1 VTCLRNGCTVGK
13 PHLHVSDLEAMR
25 YWKDQEDATLEDL
38 LRKLRHEEPPS
49 DRMLA
54 GAALAKLMER
64 GGPYAD
70 EEEVVTEGEGEVD
83 CWRFVFAL
91 DATIEEPDGHEVEGE
106 LLFDTPNGPITLVG
120 HCDMLSRWAV
130 RDQKLTERFDAERY
144 TDSLQWRAY
153 LLMFHRHAF
162 VYDVFE
168 ASYQHIKDPGG
179 NVTTGRT
186 VTLRELHQL
195 TFYAYPDMRR
205 DVERA
210 VCELAA
216 FVARHMPDRVAA

>member
-1 VTCLRNGCTVGK
+1 MSCLRNGCTVGK

-38 LRKLRHEEPPS
+38 LRKLRHEEAPS

-64 GGPYAD
+64 GGPFLD
-70 EEEVVTEGEGEVD
+70 VEEVDG
-83 CWRFVFAL
+83 WRFVFAL
-91 DATIEEPDGHEVEGE
+91 DAVIEEPDGNEVEGE
-106 LLFDTPNGPITLVG
+106 LVVETPQGPITLVG
-120 HCDMLSRWAV
+120 HADMVTSPAV

-144 TDSLQWRAY
+144 VDSLQWRAY
-153 LLMFHRHAF
+153 LLMFERKCF

-168 ASYQHIKDPGG
+168 ASYRD
-179 NVTTGRT
+179 RT
-186 VTLRELHQL
+186 VTIRDLHRL
-195 TFYAYPDMRR
+195 AFYAYPDMRQ

-216 FVARHMPDRVAA
+216 FVARHIPDRVAA